1 MRVEPERERG
11 RRVIVAFDLD
21 EDSDFDVDDVVDFTG
36 EEGLSLLVEIGIG
49 FLTMEGGNVAE

>member
-1 MRVEPERERG
+1 MRVEVERARG
-11 RRVIVAFDLD
+11 RRTIVAFDLD

-49 FLTMEGGNVAE
+49 FLSMEGGNVGE